1 MTSPS
6 DHHTVTTDDL
16 NATTELRPV
25 TAPRTTPTTPAPV
38 SVIATV
44 TPTADLSATATD
56 MSAATAP
63 VYEYRP
69 AMAPMAFPTS

>member
-16 NATTELRPV
+16 DATTELRPV
-25 TAPRTTPTTPAPV
+25 TVPRTTPTTPAPV
-38 SVIATV
+38 SVIAIV
-44 TPTADLSATATD
+44 TPTADLSATAD